1 LFFFGPAS
9 LLVLGWM
16 KCDQCEHEATVHEV
30 TIRGGAKVERHL
42 CQSCAAG
49 VGLAPG
55 GDASSTLEVLKIAIE
70 TSGAGGPAGATVIG
84 PGGKGAGK
92 PAACGT
98 CGTTWE
104 AFKSAGMLGCPNC
117 YEEFEGRLIPLI
129 ERAHEGASQHVG
141 KAPVRASGQAADSR
155 SRAVAALVEERAQRV
170 AALRRML
177 DDSVRGEQY
186 ERAAQLR
193 DELRR
198 LSDQPIDPAS
208 GLGDGG
214 RVA

>member
-1 LFFFGPAS
+1 
-9 LLVLGWM
+9 M

-49 VGLAPG
+49 VGLAPP
-55 GDASSTLEVLKIAIE
+55 GDGTSTLEVLKIAIE
-70 TSGAGGPAGATVIG
+70 AAGATGSTVIG
-84 PGGKGAGK
+84 PGAGKAAGK
-92 PAACGT
+92 PAACAT

-104 AFKSAGMLGCPNC
+104 AFKNAGMLGCPNC
-117 YEEFEGRLIPLI
+117 YEEFEARLIPLI

-141 KAPVRASGQAADSR
+141 KAPARASGQAADSR

-170 AALRRML
+170 SALRRML
-177 DDSVRGEQY
+177 DDAVRGEQY

-198 LSDQPIDPAS
+198 LSDQPIEPQAGSS
-208 GLGDGG
+208 G
-214 RVA
+214 